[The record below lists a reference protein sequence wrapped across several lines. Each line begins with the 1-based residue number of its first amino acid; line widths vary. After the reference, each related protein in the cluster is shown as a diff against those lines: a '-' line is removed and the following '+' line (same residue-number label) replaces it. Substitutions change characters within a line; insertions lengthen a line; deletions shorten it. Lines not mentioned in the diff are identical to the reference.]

1 MIFLKHFHTW
11 WLYARS
17 NEKKQKTLQL
27 LLITEN
33 PHNKQTIKEKD

>member
-1 MIFLKHFHTW
+1 MLVVMK
-11 WLYARS
+11 
-17 NEKKQKTLQL
+17 KKQKTLQL